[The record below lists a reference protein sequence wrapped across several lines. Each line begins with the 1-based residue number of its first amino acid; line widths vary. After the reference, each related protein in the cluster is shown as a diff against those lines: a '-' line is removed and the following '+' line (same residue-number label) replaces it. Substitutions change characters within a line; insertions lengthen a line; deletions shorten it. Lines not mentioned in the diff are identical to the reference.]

1 MILRPTPRSQ
11 KDLFYFVSALEIEFD
26 TPLYDETKTLEKSF
40 ETMHSFWKS
49 YVVETDFNL
58 NDFEKCYLEEVKAV
72 KDAHEMLD
80 TYNISE
86 GL

>member
-1 MILRPTPRSQ
+1 M
-11 KDLFYFVSALEIEFD
+11 SALEIEFN
-26 TPLYDETKTLEKSF
+26 TPLHDETKILEKTF

-49 YVVETDFNL
+49 YIVETDFNL

-72 KDAHEMLD
+72 KDAYEMLE
-80 TYNISE
+80 TYDISK